1 MRTVGLAL
9 PLIAGVI
16 ACGGG
21 GGASEGGLGGMVT
34 LDGSSTVFPISE
46 AMAEEFQIAN
56 PGVRVT
62 VGISGTGGGFKKFCV
77 GETDISDASRP
88 IKESERELCGENGI
102 RPIEVP
108 VAWDVGE
115 EDASRPDYTA
125 SEDDNVLVVGV
136 EGDQEALGYFGF
148 AYYEENQDRLN
159 SVAIDNGSG
168 CVAPTRE
175 TIESGEYAPLSR
187 PMFIYLNP
195 TSLARPEVRA
205 FVEFYLTNAAALV
218 PEVGY
223 VPLGGGQYDEL
234 LSGLPVTD

>member
-1 MRTVGLAL
+1 M
-9 PLIAGVI
+9 
-16 ACGGG
+16 
-21 GGASEGGLGGMVT
+21 
-34 LDGSSTVFPISE
+34 
-46 AMAEEFQIAN
+46 
-56 PGVRVT
+56 
-62 VGISGTGGGFKKFCV
+62 
-77 GETDISDASRP
+77 
-88 IKESERELCGENGI
+88 
-102 RPIEVP
+102 
-108 VAWDVGE
+108 VGE